1 LLSSL
6 RARTQRLSRIVL
18 MCPARARASCAFF
31 FFHDP
36 ATTEIYTLSLHDA
49 LRSGRERGVPR
60 RADAGRSAGLY
71 ARPAHH
77 VPHAAG
83 GGGKR
88 RAGPGGIPRRC
99 DAGTTAARR
108 VSVDVAPAGARAEAP
123 LAGRAPRDPDQLHP
137 RLFHGPSAYEPRL
150 LGVPPGDRPA
160 VIRAASHGAL
170 RAQPVVRRLR
180 AVHRP

>member
-83 GGGKR
+83 GR
-88 RAGPGGIPRRC
+88 SEEH
-99 DAGTTAARR
+99 TSELQSR
-108 VSVDVAPAGARAEAP
+108 VDLVC
-123 LAGRAPRDPDQLHP
+123 
-137 RLFHGPSAYEPRL
+137 RL
-150 LGVPPGDRPA
+150 LLEKKKTQA
-160 VIRAASHGAL
+160 LYRARSRSAAKQLVCSFQIAL
-170 RAQPVVRRLR
+170 TE
-180 AVHRP
+180 